1 MIAETANWFF
11 ATFVV
16 NYCPILYPSANW
28 SITLIKFREVIFFIV
43 SYGPALIEWVNVCF
57 R

>member
-16 NYCPILYPSANW
+16 NLLSDSVEQNGQ
-28 SITLIKFREVIFFIV
+28 F
-43 SYGPALIEWVNVCF
+43 N
-57 R
+57 